1 MISRKIVANEIYNIR
16 ELLEIS
22 GDHKHDWWLAGE
34 FLDTIEDESWDEDSI
49 YVWFVQL
56 EENLH
61 EKVSNQEEKKW
72 D

>member
-49 YVWFVQL
+49 
-56 EENLH
+56 
-61 EKVSNQEEKKW
+61 
-72 D
+72 